1 MKKVKEIV
9 STIWSLSY
17 MKYILVCVVGVLVVG
32 FIDQNSWLS
41 HVNNME
47 RIDELKA
54 EINHYEALNQQNKNR
69 IHELQVNPKAIEKIA
84 RERYFM
90 KADDEDVFVLSDDVK
105 PEREKIHETV
115 E

>member
-47 RIDELKA
+47 RIDELKV

-105 PEREKIHETV
+105 PEREEIHETV

>member
-17 MKYILVCVVGVLVVG
+17 MKYILVCVVGVLVGG

-41 HVNNME
+41 HVKNME
-47 RIDELKA
+47 RIDELKVA
-54 EINHYEALNQQNKNR
+54 INHYEALNQQNKNR

>member
-90 KADDEDVFVLSDDVK
+90 KADDEDVFVLSDD
-105 PEREKIHETV
+105 EKSDLMTPDETT